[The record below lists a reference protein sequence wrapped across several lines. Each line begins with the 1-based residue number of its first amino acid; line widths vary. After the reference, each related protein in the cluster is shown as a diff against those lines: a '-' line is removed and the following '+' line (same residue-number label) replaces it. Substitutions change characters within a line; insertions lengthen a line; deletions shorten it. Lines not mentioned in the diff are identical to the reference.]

1 VGATIYTSFSPC
13 VQCTLAIVQAGIV
26 RVVTWEAGGEA
37 DAHWM
42 ESFAKA
48 CAVMRESGVEYSPV
62 RR

>member
-1 VGATIYTSFSPC
+1 
-13 VQCTLAIVQAGIV
+13 V
-26 RVVTWEAGGEA
+26 RVVTWEAGGDA

-48 CAVMRESGVEYSPV
+48 GAVMREAGVEYCAM